1 MENISLDDFLS
12 DGMIQEKDFRD
23 KIKNIDWT
31 KFKNKKVMI
40 KGCAQVT
47 IPTWAYLIIVS
58 NLSQH
63 ADRIYFG
70 ESCSAVQIFKRKD

>member
-23 KIKNIDWT
+23 KVKNIDWN
-31 KFKNKKVMI
+31 KFSNKKVMI

-70 ESCSAVQIFKRKD
+70 ESCSAVEIFKK

>member
-23 KIKNIDWT
+23 KVKKADWT
-31 KFKNKKVMI
+31 RFSNKKVMI

-70 ESCSAVQIFKRKD
+70 ESCSAVEIFKK

>member
-1 MENISLDDFLS
+1 
-12 DGMIQEKDFRD
+12 
-23 KIKNIDWT
+23 
-31 KFKNKKVMI
+31 MI

-70 ESCSAVQIFKRKD
+70 ESCSAVQIFRRED

>member
-23 KIKNIDWT
+23 KVKNIDWT
-31 KFKNKKVMI
+31 KFSNKKVMI

-58 NLSQH
+58 NLS
-63 ADRIYFG
+63 FV
-70 ESCSAVQIFKRKD
+70 SAHLYSLECIS